1 MTGPQDPRPAW
12 IRRLVASKYARG
24 FVIEAE
30 RRRFSKSRSDRIF
43 YWAIAPLVLVLTAAV
58 VALLIVALLMF
69 LASRSR

>member
-12 IRRLVASKYARG
+12 IRRLVAARG